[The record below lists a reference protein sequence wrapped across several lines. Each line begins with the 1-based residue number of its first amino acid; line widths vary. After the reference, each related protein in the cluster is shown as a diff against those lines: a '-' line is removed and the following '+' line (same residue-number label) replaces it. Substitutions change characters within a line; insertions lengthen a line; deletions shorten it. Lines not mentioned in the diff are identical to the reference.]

1 MLIAPAVSPASS
13 SDSYT
18 VAISRERCSWFMLK
32 IASRIDRAMP
42 AARSAPNDE
51 PYSTIRFSPRWYQTR
66 CGTWCAS
73 GCTPVAIDVRQTG
86 VSDGKTETPRAYVP
100 FSSRNRRAGTRSVST
115 AASSTDGVRPSM
127 TTRISF
133 VLVLGKGAQP
143 GIALAGAAAC
153 TSCERGK
160 CKRFVDRL
168 EGRATAPRIERMI
181 ERHLESAAVA
191 G

>member
-32 IASRIDRAMP
+32 IASRI
-42 AARSAPNDE
+42 
-51 PYSTIRFSPRWYQTR
+51 
-66 CGTWCAS
+66 
-73 GCTPVAIDVRQTG
+73 
-86 VSDGKTETPRAYVP
+86 
-100 FSSRNRRAGTRSVST
+100 
-115 AASSTDGVRPSM
+115 DGVRPSM

-160 CKRFVDRL
+160 CKRFEVADERDERERGNTHASGADERCGSSPRASATQRSLHDRARAHAPCGAADRAAEDL
-168 EGRATAPRIERMI
+168 VPVAEGERDDDTHGESDERSRRDAGAARGEQSRRDDTRAD
-181 ERHLESAAVA
+181 SDA
-191 G
+191 GAKW